1 MLNLAA
7 GITPE
12 ELGGNRVLALAL
24 TRLTEIIGEAAKGVS
39 TDLRERHPEVAWS
52 QMARTKDRFVH
63 HYSDVDI
70 DQLWQIISADLP
82 LLVGQ
87 IESIIDEIGGSP

>member
-1 MLNLAA
+1 
-7 GITPE
+7 
-12 ELGGNRVLALAL
+12 
-24 TRLTEIIGEAAKGVS
+24 
-39 TDLRERHPEVAWS
+39 
-52 QMARTKDRFVH
+52 MARTRDRLVH